1 MQRRPLPS
9 MPQVTPQHAEGHSF
23 PRAPEMKAPKDNSR
37 GIPSARD
44 IPTASQA
51 KDDSFQKFYST
62 FESLFSKLSA
72 PLAFAGL
79 PLSPEQDAEKDSQT
93 PDRNRVSTSD
103 EPELTNIYSKAAL
116 RVIREDGGPG
126 IGVQDSF
133 YWVQPSGGTES
144 YANMVSRRGGHNAH
158 VPETIEE
165 DAEEFVDAR
174 ETPGPPSPI
183 SLRGSTGPGRPGPRW
198 KDVKS
203 AGGKTMEELELEN
216 TALRQLLDTQSRRLQ
231 MWEASAQAQSLAFSQ
246 SLRSARA
253 PTSGESAADDSAKV
267 HELEEMLKTERAER
281 DRLEHRNE
289 KMERENEKLLAVLGR
304 YREKWEVLKE
314 GARRRDKAAK
324 VTPSVAGTE
333 TDSERGAVTS

>member
-1 MQRRPLPS
+1 

-23 PRAPEMKAPKDNSR
+23 PRATDPKALKDGSH
-37 GIPSARD
+37 GTPSARD
-44 IPTASQA
+44 VPTARQA

-79 PLSPEQDAEKDSQT
+79 PLTPEQAQPEAGKDAQM

-103 EPELTNIYSKAAL
+103 GPELAKIYSKAAL
-116 RVIREDGGPG
+116 RIIREDGGPG
-126 IGVQDSF
+126 FGVQDSF

-165 DAEEFVDAR
+165 DAEEFVDAQ
-174 ETPGPPSPI
+174 ETPGPPSPK
-183 SLRGSTGPGRPGPRW
+183 SSRGSVGREKPGSRW

-253 PTSGESAADDSAKV
+253 PTSGEPAAEDSAKV
-267 HELEEMLKTERAER
+267 RELEEMLRTERAER

-324 VTPSVAGTE
+324 AAPPMTGTE
-333 TDSERGAVTS
+333 TGSERAAAG

>member
-1 MQRRPLPS
+1 

-23 PRAPEMKAPKDNSR
+23 PRVPDTKALKDNS
-37 GIPSARD
+37 GVIPSARD
-44 IPTASQA
+44 IPTAHQA

-79 PLSPEQDAEKDSQT
+79 PLTPDQAQPEAETDSQT

-144 YANMVSRRGGHNAH
+144 YANMVSRHGGHNAH

-174 ETPGPPSPI
+174 ETPGPPSPR
-183 SLRGSTGPGRPGPRW
+183 SLRGSTGREKSGSRW

-267 HELEEMLKTERAER
+267 HELEEMLRTERAER

-289 KMERENEKLLAVLGR
+289 KMERENEKLLAALGR

-333 TDSERGAVTS
+333 AGSERGAVTS

>member
-1 MQRRPLPS
+1 
-9 MPQVTPQHAEGHSF
+9 
-23 PRAPEMKAPKDNSR
+23 
-37 GIPSARD
+37 
-44 IPTASQA
+44 
-51 KDDSFQKFYST
+51 
-62 FESLFSKLSA
+62 
-72 PLAFAGL
+72 
-79 PLSPEQDAEKDSQT
+79 
-93 PDRNRVSTSD
+93 
-103 EPELTNIYSKAAL
+103 
-116 RVIREDGGPG
+116 
-126 IGVQDSF
+126 
-133 YWVQPSGGTES
+133 
-144 YANMVSRRGGHNAH
+144 
-158 VPETIEE
+158 
-165 DAEEFVDAR
+165 
-174 ETPGPPSPI
+174 
-183 SLRGSTGPGRPGPRW
+183 
-198 KDVKS
+198 
-203 AGGKTMEELELEN
+203 MEELELEN

-333 TDSERGAVTS
+333 TGSERGAVTN